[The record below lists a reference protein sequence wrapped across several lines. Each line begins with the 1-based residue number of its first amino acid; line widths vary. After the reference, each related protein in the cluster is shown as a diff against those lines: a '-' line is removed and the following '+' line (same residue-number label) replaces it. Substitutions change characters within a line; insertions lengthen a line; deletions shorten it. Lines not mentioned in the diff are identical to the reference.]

1 MNSPGEYDPMSV
13 HADIDAIYSRP
24 EVTAHAVALR
34 AISQERAQRHRTRIS
49 VQTIMNDQIAELFGI
64 SVYEGYVSARYS
76 RLNNDA
82 TTEDEVT
89 VVENS

>member
-13 HADIDAIYSRP
+13 HTDINAIYSKP
-24 EVTAHAVALR
+24 EVTAHAAALR
-34 AISQERAQRHRTRIS
+34 AISQEHVQRHRTRIS